1 MAGWSDGW
9 LLLFGGRI
17 DGDGWMGGLMDVWW
31 VGGWS
36 FSSLSLWAGLGC
48 SDRVSSSGYF
58 DGLEWMN
65 G

>member
-17 DGDGWMGGLMDVWW
+17 DGDGWMDGLMDVWW

-36 FSSLSLWAGLGC
+36 LVHSLFGQGLGIQIGF
-48 SDRVSSSGYF
+48 RVRVTSI
-58 DGLEWMN
+58 DLN